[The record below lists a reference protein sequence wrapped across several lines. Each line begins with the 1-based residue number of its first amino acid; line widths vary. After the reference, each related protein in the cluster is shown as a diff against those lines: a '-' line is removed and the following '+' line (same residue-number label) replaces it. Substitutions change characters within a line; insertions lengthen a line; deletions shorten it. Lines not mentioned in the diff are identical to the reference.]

1 MARLLIVDDET
12 DSCEPLARFLRAKGH
27 QVDCSPNGKEALA
40 AVISKAPELIIL
52 DMFMPEMDG
61 AGLLEVLRSYLRLQS
76 LPVIIWT
83 GLPDS
88 PMVDR
93 ARHLK
98 VNDILVKSKAS
109 HDDIARAVES
119 ALVRAPG

>member
-1 MARLLIVDDET
+1 MASLLIVDD
-12 DSCEPLARFLRAKGH
+12 DSDGLEALCAFLTKAGH
-27 QVDCSPNGKEALA
+27 AVDCMPNGREALA
-40 AVISKAPELIIL
+40 AVINHPPELIIL

-61 AGLLEVLRSYLRLQS
+61 ANFLEIIRSYLRLQS
-76 LPVIIWT
+76 LPVVVLT

-98 VNDILVKSKAS
+98 VNTILVKGKATFEE
-109 HDDIARAVES
+109 IAEAVRME
-119 ALVRAPG
+119 LHRAPH